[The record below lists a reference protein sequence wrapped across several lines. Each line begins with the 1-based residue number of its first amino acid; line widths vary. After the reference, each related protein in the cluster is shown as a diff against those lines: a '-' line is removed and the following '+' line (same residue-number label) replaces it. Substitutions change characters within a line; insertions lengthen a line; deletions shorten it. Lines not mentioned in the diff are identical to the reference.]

1 MEYVYAAM
9 LLHSAG
15 KTIDEKSITGVLEA
29 AGVDVDAA
37 RVKGLV
43 ASLASVAIEEAM
55 SPAIAAPVAAAP
67 GAGGSDAAAPEEEA
81 AAEEEEEDDSG
92 FEGLG
97 SLFG

>member
-43 ASLASVAIEEAM
+43 ASLASFDIQQAM
-55 SPAIAAPVAAAP
+55 STASAAPVAAAP
-67 GAGGSDAAAPEEEA
+67 AAGGGLFGAAAPA
-81 AAEEEEEDDSG
+81 AAPAAG
-92 FEGLG
+92 GGGLG
-97 SLFG
+97 LIHL